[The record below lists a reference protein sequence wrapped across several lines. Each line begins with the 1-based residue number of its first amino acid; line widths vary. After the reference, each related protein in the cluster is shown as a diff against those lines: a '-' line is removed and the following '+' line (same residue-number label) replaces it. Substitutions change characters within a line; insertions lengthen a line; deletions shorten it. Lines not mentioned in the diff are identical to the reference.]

1 MQINQIFWPNFQ
13 GVNNIELGLDSVL
26 AFAGHVGHPER
37 YLKNVIHVAGTNGKG
52 STIAFLEAMLRS
64 LGFSVN
70 VYISPHLVD
79 FNERIKLNGKYISD
93 QNLELILKR
102 CQQIEQEKGLSAT
115 FFEGTTIAAFL
126 AFMQFPA
133 DFNLIETGLGG
144 RLDATNIFPNKL
156 LSVITPIDIDH
167 QEFLG
172 DDILGIAG
180 EKAAIM
186 NNSEGVVIS
195 KQLASVRE
203 FLVEY
208 ADKHNKTL
216 IDVNEITKDL
226 EVIDLPL
233 VGDHQ
238 IDNFKTAF
246 TALTSLVGIEKA
258 KRAFTN
264 YHNYFWWP
272 ARLQEIRLKT
282 VLSQLKPASKVLLDG
297 GHNIAAAKN
306 VAKYL
311 HQVQKSY
318 KKIYLICNQ
327 TNDRDIKA
335 FIDEFRGVDLEFYSF
350 YFEHQKPFYKS
361 EELKV
366 IFGDKFKGEFQN
378 FNDVWKLDESN
389 SLFLICGSLFLAGEF
404 LA

>member
-1 MQINQIFWPNFQ
+1 
-13 GVNNIELGLDSVL
+13 
-26 AFAGHVGHPER
+26 
-37 YLKNVIHVAGTNGKG
+37 
-52 STIAFLEAMLRS
+52 LR
-64 LGFSVN
+64 
-70 VYISPHLVD
+70 
-79 FNERIKLNGKYISD
+79 
-93 QNLELILKR
+93 R
-102 CQQIEQEKGLSAT
+102 CQQIERQSGLSAT

-195 KQLASVRE
+195 KQQASVRE

-216 IDVNEITKDL
+216 IDANEITEGL
-226 EVIDLPL
+226 EVDDLPL

-246 TALTSLVGIEKA
+246 TALTSLVGIDKA
-258 KRAFTN
+258 KRAFVD
-264 YHNYFWWP
+264 YKNYFWWP

-282 VLSQLKPASKVLLDG
+282 VLSQLKPDSKVLLDG

-311 HQVQKSY
+311 HKIQRNY

-335 FIDEFRGVDLEFYSF
+335 FIDEFKGVDLEFYSF

-366 IFGDKFKGEFQN
+366 IFGNEFKGEFQN
-378 FNDVWKLDESN
+378 FNDVWKLDEGN
-389 SLFLICGSLFLAGEF
+389 SLFLVAGSLFLAGEF
-404 LA
+404 LR

>member
-13 GVNNIELGLDSVL
+13 GVNNIKLGLESVL
-26 AFAGHVGHPER
+26 TFAGEVGHPER

-64 LGFSVN
+64 LGYSVN
-70 VYISPHLVD
+70 VYTSPHLVD

-93 QNLELILKR
+93 QNLELVLKR
-102 CQQIEQEKGLSAT
+102 CQQIEQRSGLNVT

-156 LSVITPIDIDH
+156 LSIITSIDVDH

-172 DDILGIAG
+172 DDILEIAG

-195 KQLASVRE
+195 KQHANVE
-203 FLVEY
+203 AFLVEY

-216 IDVNEITKDL
+216 INANEISEGL
-226 EVIDLPL
+226 EVANLPL

-238 IDNFKTAF
+238 IDNFRTAF
-246 TALTSLVGIEKA
+246 TALTSLVGIDKA
-258 KRAFTN
+258 KRAFVD
-264 YHNYFWWP
+264 YKNYFWWP

-282 VLSQLKPASKVLLDG
+282 VLSQLKPDSKVLLDG

-306 VAKYL
+306 IAIYL
-311 HQVQKSY
+311 QKVQKNY
-318 KKIYLICNQ
+318 KKIYLLCNQ
-327 TNDRDIKA
+327 TTDRDIKA
-335 FIDEFRGVDLEFYSF
+335 FIDEFRGVELEFYSF

-366 IFGDKFKGEFQN
+366 IFGNEFKGEFQN
-378 FNDVWKLDESN
+378 FNDVWKLDDGN
-389 SLFLICGSLFLAGEF
+389 SLFLVAGSLFLAGEF
-404 LA
+404 LR

>member
-26 AFAGHVGHPER
+26 AFAGQVGNPER

-70 VYISPHLVD
+70 VYTSPHLVD

-93 QNLELILKR
+93 QNLELILRR
-102 CQQIEQEKGLSAT
+102 CQQIERQSGLSAT

-195 KQLASVRE
+195 KQQASVRE

-216 IDVNEITKDL
+216 IDANEITEGL
-226 EVIDLPL
+226 EVDDLPL

-246 TALTSLVGIEKA
+246 TALTSLVGIDKA
-258 KRAFTN
+258 KRAFVD
-264 YHNYFWWP
+264 YKNYFWWP

-282 VLSQLKPASKVLLDG
+282 VLSQLKPDSKVLLDG

-311 HQVQKSY
+311 HKIQRNY

-335 FIDEFRGVDLEFYSF
+335 FIDEFKGVDLEFYSF

-366 IFGDKFKGEFQN
+366 IFGNEFKGEFQN
-378 FNDVWKLDESN
+378 FNDVWKLDEGN
-389 SLFLICGSLFLAGEF
+389 SLFLVAGSLFLAGEF
-404 LA
+404 LR